1 MPVTKERA
9 DDPIRAY
16 MKQMGQ
22 TKLLTKEQEVEIFR
36 EIEKAERKAKR
47 ILAAQANTQQRYL
60 DLGKKVLQGEVKF
73 DDIVDVD
80 SKERYVKGLKRLLEV
95 LENTRK
101 LDKSLQR
108 LYKRLHFKQAVIIGW
123 CNEVAELGNAE
134 MANTLKR
141 LDNAKSKMVSANL
154 RLVVAN
160 AKKYTNR
167 GVQLLDLIQ
176 EGNLGL
182 IKAVDKFEYKRGY
195 KFSTYATWW
204 IRQAIT
210 KCVGETGR
218 TIRVPMHMIDTIN
231 KIFRIQRQLLQV
243 GGCDPTAEE
252 IAEEIDLPA
261 SRVKSILKIAMHPI
275 SLQTPVGDSGN
286 TTIADF
292 IEDES
297 PPQET
302 DTEILA
308 GMKDKIEDAISTLN
322 DREIGVLEMRFGMTD
337 GVRRTLEEVGDRF
350 QVTRERIRQIE
361 AKAIRK
367 LINPLRLQKLEM
379 FSRMS

>member
-22 TKLLTKEQEVEIFR
+22 TELLTKEEEVTIFKA
-36 EIEKAERKAKR
+36 IEKAQRKAFNLLCKSGDTLMCFSELGR
-47 ILAAQANTQQRYL
+47 
-60 DLGKKVLQGEVKF
+60 DLINGRERF
-73 DDIVDVD
+73 EDNIDSD
-80 SKERYVKGLKRLLEV
+80 SKERFMKGLPKLVKTLEGTDNETRRKTLYRRFQLKQVVIDSWCERLV
-95 LENTRK
+95 SRQGNSDMAK
-101 LDKSLQR
+101 
-108 LYKRLHFKQAVIIGW
+108 A
-123 CNEVAELGNAE
+123 LGD
-134 MANTLKR
+134 LR
-141 LDNAKSKMVSANL
+141 IAKDKMVKANL

-160 AKKYTNR
+160 AKKYTKR
-167 GVQLLDLIQ
+167 GVALLDLIQ

-182 IKAVDKFEYKRGY
+182 IKAVEKFEYKRGY

-231 KIFRIQRQLLQV
+231 KVFRIQRQLLQA
-243 GGCDPTAEE
+243 GGCEPTPEE
-252 IAEEIDLPA
+252 IAEEIDLPV
-261 SRVKSILKIAMHPI
+261 SRVNTILKVAMHPI
-275 SLQTPVGDSGN
+275 SLQTPVGDGT

-292 IEDES
+292 IEDERDNDVV
-297 PPQET
+297 
-302 DTEILA
+302 DTEMLN
-308 GMKDKIEDAISTLN
+308 GMKDKIADAIASLN
-322 DREIGVLEMRFGMTD
+322 EREMGVMEMRFGMPD

-367 LINPLRLQKLEM
+367 LTNPLRLQKLEM
-379 FSRMS
+379 FNKS

>member
-22 TKLLTKEQEVEIFR
+22 TELLTKEEEVTIFKA
-36 EIEKAERKAKR
+36 IEKAQRKAFNLLCKSDDTLICFSELGR
-47 ILAAQANTQQRYL
+47 
-60 DLGKKVLQGEVKF
+60 DLINGRERF
-73 DDIVDVD
+73 EDNVDSD
-80 SKERYVKGLKRLLEV
+80 SKERFMKGLPKLVKTLEGTDN
-95 LENTRK
+95 ETRRK
-101 LDKSLQR
+101 T
-108 LYKRLHFKQAVIIGW
+108 LYKRFQLKQVVIDSW
-123 CNEVAELGNAE
+123 CEKLASQGNSLMAKALGD
-134 MANTLKR
+134 LR
-141 LDNAKSKMVSANL
+141 IAKDKMVKANL

-160 AKKYTNR
+160 AKKYTKR
-167 GVQLLDLIQ
+167 GVALLDLIQ

-182 IKAVDKFEYKRGY
+182 IKAVEKFEYKRGY

-218 TIRVPMHMIDTIN
+218 TIRIPMHMIDTIN
-231 KIFRIQRQLLQV
+231 KVFRIQRQLLQA
-243 GGCDPTAEE
+243 GGSEPSPEE
-252 IAEEIDLPA
+252 IAEEIDLPV
-261 SRVKSILKIAMHPI
+261 SRVKTILKVAMHPI
-275 SLQTPVGDSGN
+275 SLQTPVGDGT

-292 IEDES
+292 IEDERDN
-297 PPQET
+297 EIV
-302 DTEILA
+302 DTEVLN
-308 GMKDKIEDAISTLN
+308 GMRDKIADAIASLN
-322 DREIGVLEMRFGMTD
+322 EREMGVMEMRFGMPD

-367 LINPLRLQKLEM
+367 LTNPLRLQKLEM
-379 FSRMS
+379 FNKS

>member
-22 TKLLTKEQEVEIFR
+22 TELLTKEEEVTIFKA
-36 EIEKAERKAKR
+36 IEKAQRKAFNLLCKSDDTLICFSELGR
-47 ILAAQANTQQRYL
+47 
-60 DLGKKVLQGEVKF
+60 DLINGRERF
-73 DDIVDVD
+73 EDNVDSD
-80 SKERYVKGLKRLLEV
+80 SKERFMKGLPKLVKTLEGTDN
-95 LENTRK
+95 ETRRK
-101 LDKSLQR
+101 T
-108 LYKRLHFKQAVIIGW
+108 LYKRFQLKQVVIDSW
-123 CNEVAELGNAE
+123 CEKLASQGNSLMAKALGD
-134 MANTLKR
+134 LR
-141 LDNAKSKMVSANL
+141 IAKDKMVKANL

-160 AKKYTNR
+160 AKKYTKR
-167 GVQLLDLIQ
+167 GVALLDLIQ

-182 IKAVDKFEYKRGY
+182 IKAVEKFEYKRGY

-218 TIRVPMHMIDTIN
+218 TIRIPMHMIDTIN
-231 KIFRIQRQLLQV
+231 KVFRIQRQLLQA
-243 GGCDPTAEE
+243 GGCEPTPEE
-252 IAEEIDLPA
+252 IAEEIDLPV
-261 SRVKSILKIAMHPI
+261 SRVKTILKVAMHPI
-275 SLQTPVGDSGN
+275 SLQTPVGDGT

-292 IEDES
+292 IEDERDN
-297 PPQET
+297 EIV
-302 DTEILA
+302 DTEVLN
-308 GMKDKIEDAISTLN
+308 GMRDKIADAIASLN
-322 DREIGVLEMRFGMTD
+322 EREMGVMEMRFGMPD

-367 LINPLRLQKLEM
+367 LTNPLRLQKLEM
-379 FSRMS
+379 FNKS